1 MKFLLFHASQRD
13 APRTNTTT
21 RRAIVPD
28 RAKQKTMPAQQPAQ
42 LPSTHIATPTGKDW
56 TNASPIDDGALPYI
70 DDDASVLTPAR
81 RAEIDRLV
89 AEEMRRMPKR
99 ARDYAAGLAEVK
111 SIEAMDK
118 RDGSMTARA
127 LASVEDEAPKSVGA
141 PDTMRYR
148 LDPPPRNKRSDVE
161 AWKIAIDNA
170 MAQLEHQST
179 RVVNL
184 ELALKY
190 APAAWRARNAW
201 CEATSETYARELEK
215 WKGEVNALNAKRK
228 LQQEAA
234 RNEFGALEREWY
246 ATTAKCAAIE
256 GAVADLEARLASA
269 N

>member
-1 MKFLLFHASQRD
+1 MLFASQRD
-13 APRTNTTT
+13 AHEHDARE
-21 RRAIVPD
+21 RASEEKSIH
-28 RAKQKTMPAQQPAQ
+28 QNMPARQTL
-42 LPSTHIATPTGKDW
+42 LPSTRIATPTGKDW
-56 TNASPIDDGALPYI
+56 TNASPIDDGALPYV

-81 RAEIDRLV
+81 RSEIDRLV

-99 ARDYAAGLAEVK
+99 ARDYASELAEPK
-111 SIEAMDK
+111 AIEAMDK
-118 RDGSMTARA
+118 RDGSMYARA
-127 LASVEDEAPKSVGA
+127 SEDDAPPKGVGA

-148 LDPPPRNKRSDVE
+148 LDPPPQNKRSNVE
-161 AWKIAIDNA
+161 AWGIAIDNA

-201 CEATSETYARELEK
+201 CEATGETYARELEK
-215 WKGEVNALNAKRK
+215 LKGEVNALNAKRK

-246 ATTAKCAAIE
+246 ATMAKCAAIE
-256 GAVADLEARLASA
+256 GAVADLEARLARSE

>member
-1 MKFLLFHASQRD
+1 M
-13 APRTNTTT
+13 PRS
-21 RRAIVPD
+21 
-28 RAKQKTMPAQQPAQ
+28 AQTL
-42 LPSTHIATPTGKDW
+42 LPSTSLATPTGKDW
-56 TNASPIDDGALPYI
+56 TNASPIDAGALPYV
-70 DDDASVLTPAR
+70 DDDATCMTPAR
-81 RAEIDRLV
+81 RTEIDRLI

-99 ARDYAAGLAEVK
+99 ARDYLAELAEPT
-111 SIEAMDK
+111 SIEAMDA
-118 RDGSMTARA
+118 RVGSMTANA
-127 LASVEDEAPKSVGA
+127 LSEAEHEPKSVGT

-148 LDPPPRNKRSDVE
+148 LDPPPQNKRSDVE

-170 MAQLEHQST
+170 MAQLEHQAT

-201 CEATSETYARELEK
+201 CEATNETYARELEK
-215 WKGEVNALNAKRK
+215 LKGEVNALNAKRK

-256 GAVADLEARLASA
+256 GAVADLESRLASA
-269 N
+269 TE

>member
-1 MKFLLFHASQRD
+1 
-13 APRTNTTT
+13 
-21 RRAIVPD
+21 
-28 RAKQKTMPAQQPAQ
+28 MPAQPA
-42 LPSTHIATPTGKDW
+42 LPSSRIATPTGKDW
-56 TNASPIDDGALPYI
+56 TNASPIEDGALPYI

-99 ARDYAAGLAEVK
+99 ARDYAAELAEVK
-111 SIEAMDK
+111 AIEAMDG

-127 LASVEDEAPKSVGA
+127 LASSEDEAPKSVGA

-148 LDPPPRNKRSDVE
+148 LDPPPQNKRSDVA

-215 WKGEVNALNAKRK
+215 LKGEVNALNAKRK

-246 ATTAKCAAIE
+246 ATTVKCAAIE
-256 GAVADLEARLASA
+256 GAVADLEARLARSA